1 MSAERSSPSHSPPG
15 APAVSASDARAP
27 ALPDHRV
34 LGHELD
40 LFHFQDDAPGMV
52 FWHPRGLVL
61 HGLLREAARRRC
73 RAEGYREVATP
84 QVLRD
89 SIWTKSGH
97 WSHFREQMFA
107 FDDGHAPV
115 ALKPVSCPGHLE
127 IARRRSLSYR
137 DLPLRLAEFGIVHR
151 NEPGGSLHGLF
162 RLRQFT
168 QDDGHV
174 FCLPEQVDAEIATFA
189 SGLARF
195 YRAFGFDRIDVKLST
210 RPADRAGDDALW
222 DRAEAMLGAAATRA
236 GLDCEVQP
244 GGGAFYGPKL
254 EFGLHDAWGRLWQ
267 CGTIQLDLVLP
278 SRFGVQYDAADGR
291 PTVPAMLHRALFGS
305 LERFMGILLEHWNGR
320 LPPWLAPEQVRVLP
334 VAVEQHAGAAELRDA
349 LERAGLRAELDASG
363 ESLAARVWR
372 THADGVPFAAILGAR
387 ELADAKVTVRERG
400 GANVTRSRDSTVQ
413 ALVEACACAA

>member
-1 MSAERSSPSHSPPG
+1 MSA
-15 APAVSASDARAP
+15 ADI
-27 ALPDHRV
+27 PDHRA
-34 LGHELD
+34 LGHALD
-40 LFHFQDDAPGMV
+40 LFHFQDDAPGMA

-61 HGLLREAARRRC
+61 YGLLRDAARRRC

-97 WSHFREQMFA
+97 WAHFREQMFA
-107 FDDGHAPV
+107 FDDGHVPV

-137 DLPLRLAEFGIVHR
+137 DLPLRLSEFGLVHR
-151 NEPGGSLHGLF
+151 NEPSGALHGLF

-174 FCLPEQVDAEIATFA
+174 FCEPGQVDAEVATFA
-189 SGLARF
+189 AGLAGF
-195 YRAFGFDRIDVKLST
+195 YRAFGFERIDVKLST
-210 RPADRAGDDALW
+210 RPADRAGEDATW
-222 DRAEAMLGAAATRA
+222 DRAEAMLAAAA
-236 GLDCEVQP
+236 AHANLDCEVQP
-244 GGGAFYGPKL
+244 GAGAFYGPKL

-278 SRFGVQYDAADGR
+278 SRFGVQYDTADGA
-291 PTVPAMLHRALFGS
+291 PAVPLMLHRALFGS

-334 VAVEQHAGAAELRDA
+334 VANEQHGAGAALREA
-349 LERAGLRAELDASG
+349 LERAGLRAEMDASA

-372 THADGVPFAAILGAR
+372 THADGVPYAAILGAR
-387 ELADAKVTVRERG
+387 EVSEARLTLRERG
-400 GANVTRSRDSTVQ
+400 GGNVTLAREA
-413 ALVEACACAA
+413 ALASLLERCAPAA